1 VISRST
7 VESDQERFLPLLA
20 PGPVSV
26 LSSDT
31 YKLRLGTGE
40 YRPEWTWIAEDHA
53 GGPPL
58 VVATWWGRPG
68 DQYPTSLDG
77 LFAAESLPAAERA
90 SVAAGL
96 LIAAQETYA
105 RAGAASPPSYHIFLP
120 AEWRSQPE
128 AVAALAWRE
137 QAAHQ
142 AGLSHALERLRY
154 VWAPDDG
161 LPPRSERL
169 RFRPE
174 PDDEVFTGLAARV
187 LAGTLDETS
196 RKEAEAIGAE
206 AQGRQ
211 DVAFYRDQML
221 GQRSWWRVAETP
233 DGRAVG
239 FGIPSRNTEVP
250 VVGYLG
256 VLPEHRGHRYSDDI
270 LAEITRILVDEIGAV
285 IIEADTD
292 LANRPMAA
300 SFERVGY
307 RNFARRLVLS
317 AS

>member
-1 VISRST
+1 MIFRST
-7 VESDQERFLPLLA
+7 VEADQERFLPLLV

-26 LSSDT
+26 LSADT
-31 YKLRLGTGE
+31 YKLRIGTGE
-40 YRPEWTWIAEDHA
+40 YRPEWTWIAEHDA

-68 DQYPTSLDG
+68 EAYPTSLDG
-77 LFAAESLPAAERA
+77 LFAAESLPGAERA
-90 SVAAGL
+90 SVATGL
-96 LIAAQETYA
+96 LLAAQEAYA
-105 RAGAASPPSYHIFLP
+105 RAGAVSPPDYHIFLP
-120 AEWRSQPE
+120 AKWRAQPE
-128 AVAALAWRE
+128 TVAALAWRE
-137 QAAHQ
+137 QAARQ
-142 AGLSHALERLRY
+142 AGLSQALERLRY

-161 LPPRSERL
+161 LPGPSERL

-174 PDDEVFTGLAARV
+174 PDDEVFADLAARV
-187 LAGTLDETS
+187 LAGTLDESS

-211 DVAFYRDQML
+211 DVAFYRDKMH

-233 DGRAVG
+233 DGQVVG
-239 FGIPSRNTEVP
+239 FGIPSRNTEAP

-317 AS
+317 AA

>member
-1 VISRST
+1 MIFRST
-7 VESDQERFLPLLA
+7 VESDRERFLPLLA
-20 PGPVSV
+20 PGPVSI
-26 LSSDT
+26 LSAGI
-31 YKLRLGTGE
+31 YQLRIGTGE
-40 YRPEWTWIAEDHA
+40 YRPEWTWIAEDDA

-58 VVATWWGRPG
+58 AVATWWGWPG
-68 DQYPTSLDG
+68 SQHPASLDG

-90 SVAAGL
+90 SVGAGL
-96 LIAAQETYA
+96 LITAQEAYT
-105 RAGAASPPSYHIFLP
+105 RAGAASPPDFHIFLP
-120 AEWRSQPE
+120 AKWRSRPD

-137 QAAHQ
+137 QAARQ

-154 VWAPDDG
+154 VWTPDDG
-161 LPPRSERL
+161 LPDRPERL

-174 PDDEVFTGLAARV
+174 PDDDVFAGLAARV

-196 RKEAEAIGAE
+196 RKEAEAIGVE
-206 AQGRQ
+206 AQGRE

-233 DGRAVG
+233 DGQVVG

-270 LAEITRILVDEIGAV
+270 LAEITRILVDEIGAE

-300 SFERVGY
+300 SFERAGY

-317 AS
+317 PS